1 MNARIRAVAAAALV
15 IVWTGLLAAQTKN
28 VPRRAVWDSG
38 LTVITDTDDSSPVT
52 VLEIIIRGGRRA
64 ETAGKEGLSYLTTRL
79 TLEIP
84 DQGKVQELME
94 KSSRYMMASRG
105 DESLIHIECLT
116 EFLDA
121 TLAVMTKILGDPLFS
136 GIRIEHV
143 RDFMDNQ
150 RKIEADD
157 NVSLGHLAL
166 LDAILGP
173 LGYGGSV
180 YGTKQALA
188 GIRARDIEAFYN
200 ERYAPPNM
208 ILVSISNLGPAE
220 LENVLRKH
228 FGRFKAGKPAPPP
241 SSARTRPATPGA
253 PDQARETI
261 IGKDTTQVFV
271 SLGYALPPVGPKSYA
286 AGILLESLLGN
297 GPGSRLWP
305 LRTERKLAYNVN
317 AQAIAFADGGLFSAY
332 LETDG
337 TKRDEARRALAEA
350 MRTVWESGVSAEELA
365 AAKAFARTEL
375 LRANETKSR
384 RAATLGELEA
394 LGLGA
399 EHFLRLFEDLNSQ
412 SLADM
417 NAFIRETLAPEK
429 SWLVLVGPKL

>member
-1 MNARIRAVAAAALV
+1 MNARIPACLAAALV
-15 IVWTGLLAAQTKN
+15 IGAVPLASQMKN
-28 VPRRAVWDSG
+28 APRRAVWDGG
-38 LTVITDTDDSSPVT
+38 LTVITESDDASPVT
-52 VLEIIIRGGRRA
+52 VLELIVRGGRRA
-64 ETAGKEGLSYLTTRL
+64 EPAGKQGLSYLTTRL

-84 DQGKVQELME
+84 DESKVQELME

-121 TLAVMTKILGDPLFS
+121 TLTVISKILSDPLFS
-136 GIRIEHV
+136 GIRIAHV

-150 RKIEADD
+150 RTIEADD

-166 LDAILGP
+166 FDALLGP

-180 YGTKQALA
+180 YGTKEALA
-188 GIRARDIEAFYN
+188 SIRARDIQAFYD
-200 ERYAPPNM
+200 ERYAAPNM

-220 LENVLRKH
+220 LEEVLRKH

-241 SSARTRPATPGA
+241 PPARTKPDAPGTA
-253 PDQARETI
+253 DAARETI
-261 IGKDTTQVFV
+261 IEKDTTQVFV
-271 SLGYALPPVGPKSYA
+271 SLGYALPPVSPKSYA
-286 AGILLESLLGN
+286 AGLLLASLLGN

-305 LRTERKLAYNVN
+305 LRTEKKLAYNVN
-317 AQAIAFADGGLFSAY
+317 ARAHMSAGGGLFAAY

-337 TKRDEARRALAEA
+337 AKRDEARRALAET
-350 MRTVWESGVSAEELA
+350 MRAVWESGVSAEEIA
-365 AAKAFARTEL
+365 AAKAFARTDL

-399 EHFLRLFEDLNSQ
+399 GHFLRLFADLDGLSF
-412 SLADM
+412 ADM
-417 NAFIRETLAPEK
+417 NAFIRDTLAPGK

>member
-1 MNARIRAVAAAALV
+1 MNAGIPACLAAALV
-15 IVWTGLLAAQTKN
+15 MWAGPLAAQTKN
-28 VPRRAVWDSG
+28 APRRTVWDSG
-38 LTVITDTDDSSPVT
+38 MTVITETDDASPVT
-52 VLEIIIRGGRRA
+52 VLELVIRGGRRA
-64 ETAGKEGLSYLTTRL
+64 EPAGKEGLSYLTTRL

-84 DQGKVQELME
+84 DEGKVQELME
-94 KSSRYMMASRG
+94 KSSRYMMTSRG

-116 EFLDA
+116 EFLDGSLSVIA
-121 TLAVMTKILGDPLFS
+121 KILGDPLFS
-136 GIRIEHV
+136 GIRIGHV

-166 LDAILGP
+166 FDAILGP

-180 YGTKQALA
+180 YGTRSALA
-188 GIRARDIEAFYN
+188 AVRARDIQAFYD
-200 ERYAPPNM
+200 ERYAAPNM

-220 LENVLRKH
+220 LEDVLRRH

-241 SSARTRPATPGA
+241 SQAPAGPGA
-253 PDQARETI
+253 PGTAGSARETI

-271 SLGYALPPVGPKSYA
+271 SLGFALPPVSRKSYA
-286 AGILLESLLGN
+286 AGILLANLLGN

-317 AQAIAFADGGLFSAY
+317 ARAHAFAGGGLFAAY

-337 TKRDEARRALAEA
+337 AKRDEARRALADA
-350 MRTVWESGVSAEELA
+350 MRAVWESGVSSDELA
-365 AAKAFARTEL
+365 AAKAFARTDL

-399 EHFLRLFEDLNSQ
+399 EHFLRLFDDLESLTLEDV
-412 SLADM
+412 
-417 NAFIRETLAPEK
+417 NAFIRETLAPGK
-429 SWLVLVGPKL
+429 SWFVLVGPKR